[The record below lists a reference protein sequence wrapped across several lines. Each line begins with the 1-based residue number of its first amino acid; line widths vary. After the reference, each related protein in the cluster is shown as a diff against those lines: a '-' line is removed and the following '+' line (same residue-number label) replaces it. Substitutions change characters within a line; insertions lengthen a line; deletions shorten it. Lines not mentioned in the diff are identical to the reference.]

1 MLPYAVL
8 VHTRPICGYKVIVN
22 KAIVN
27 KVIVNKAI
35 VNKAIVNKAIVYC
48 DTRPTIGY
56 KAIVYLAMHILVYVA
71 DDFNV
76 PIFIM
81 LRFFCA
87 WAY

>member
-1 MLPYAVL
+1 VLPYAVL

-22 KAIVN
+22 KV
-27 KVIVNKAI
+27 I

>member
-8 VHTRPICGYKVIVN
+8 VHTRPIY
-22 KAIVN
+22 AY
-27 KVIVNKAI
+27 
-35 VNKAIVNKAIVYC
+35 KAIVNKAIVYC
-48 DTRPTIGY
+48 DTRPICGY

>member
-22 KAIVN
+22 KV
-27 KVIVNKAI
+27 I